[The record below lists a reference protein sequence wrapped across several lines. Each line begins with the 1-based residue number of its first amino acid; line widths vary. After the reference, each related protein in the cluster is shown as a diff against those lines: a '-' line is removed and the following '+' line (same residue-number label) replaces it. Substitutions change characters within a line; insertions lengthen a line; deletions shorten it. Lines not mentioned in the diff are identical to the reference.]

1 MKDFRTLSV
10 WEKAHQITLTVYKH
24 THSFPKEEVYGLTSQ
39 IRRASSSIAINI
51 AEGCGRG
58 SEADFARFL
67 QISLGSASETEYL
80 ILLSYELNYLSKIDY
95 ESLLPMIQQIKK
107 MLTSLILKIKNS
119 H

>member
-10 WEKAHQITLTVYKH
+10 REKSHQITLTVYKH

-51 AEGCGRG
+51 AEGSGRG

-95 ESLLPMIQQIKK
+95 EILLPMIQQIKK